1 VQRAKSEEI
10 LFWQDPMPE
19 VRLKTQEGHQLRYH
33 VGLIM
38 SQLISRSVGN
48 SGGRILPPNEQ
59 GGDEGG
65 GGGEKVF
72 FDDGQVR
79 VTESLVTIGH
89 PWNKAFA
96 VREIS
101 SVTYGKNR
109 SNDLGAS
116 ILRSVGWLA
125 LGFGLLMGLAGFWS
139 GMVFGL
145 FMGLGLLF
153 GSHKKDVPYSVT
165 LSTGGFW
172 ETEYLSSKSL
182 AWCEAVASAVQQAI
196 AYKPEPPSNDGGQF
210 IPAPQSRLRN

>member
-1 VQRAKSEEI
+1 
-10 LFWQDPMPE
+10 
-19 VRLKTQEGHQLRYH
+19 
-33 VGLIM
+33 M
-38 SQLISRSVGN
+38 SRLISRSVGS

-65 GGGEKVF
+65 GRSEGGEKVF

-96 VREIS
+96 VREIT
-101 SVTYGKNR
+101 SVTHGKNK

-125 LGFGLLMGLAGFWS
+125 LGLGLLVGLAGFWP
-139 GMVFGL
+139 GLVFGL
-145 FMGLGLLF
+145 FMGVSLLI
-153 GSHKKDVPYSVT
+153 GSRKKEAPYSVT

-172 ETEYLSSKSL
+172 ETEYLSSKSHE
-182 AWCEAVASAVQQAI
+182 WCEAVASAVQQAI
-196 AYKPEPPSNDGGQF
+196 AHKPEPPSNDGGQF
-210 IPAPQSRLRN
+210 IPAPQSGLRN

>member
-1 VQRAKSEEI
+1 MQRTK
-10 LFWQDPMPE
+10 L
-19 VRLKTQEGHQLRYH
+19 G
-33 VGLIM
+33 
-38 SQLISRSVGN
+38 SRS
-48 SGGRILPPNEQ
+48 
-59 GGDEGG
+59 GGDLS

-79 VTESLVTIGH
+79 VTESCGSRKVTIGQ

-96 VREIS
+96 VREIT
-101 SVTYGKNR
+101 SVTYGKNK

-116 ILRSVGWLA
+116 LLRSVGWLA
-125 LGFGLLMGLAGFWS
+125 LGFGLLAGLAGFWP

-153 GSHKKDVPYSVT
+153 GSHKKDAPYSVT